1 MLEVSQAVQ
10 ASGIPLAHVEVV
22 PASGASGASGGAGAG
37 SGGASS
43 VVKRVRVSLPSLDV
57 VEGVPAVG
65 ELALKLVLNAITTGA
80 HVRRGNTRRVA
91 AIMYMVRHVG
101 FYVCLTHY
109 MIHAT
114 AGTVYKNRM
123 INLMVTNRKLFHRA
137 AGIVATFS
145 GVSRE
150 QGWFA

>member
-1 MLEVSQAVQ
+1 M
-10 ASGIPLAHVEVV
+10 
-22 PASGASGASGGAGAG
+22 
-37 SGGASS
+37 
-43 VVKRVRVSLPSLDV
+43 SLPSLDV

-91 AIMYMVRHVG
+91 AILYMVQHVW
-101 FYVCLTHY
+101 FYVRLTHDII
-109 MIHAT
+109 IHVT

-145 GVSRE
+145 GISRE

>member
-10 ASGIPLAHVEVV
+10 AAGIPLAHVEVV
-22 PASGASGASGGAGAG
+22 PASGGSGGSGGAGAG

-43 VVKRVRVSLPSLDV
+43 AVKRVRVSLPSLDV

-91 AIMYMVRHVG
+91 AIMYMVQHVW
-101 FYVCLTHY
+101 FYFCLTH
-109 MIHAT
+109 I
-114 AGTVYKNRM
+114 
-123 INLMVTNRKLFHRA
+123 
-137 AGIVATFS
+137 
-145 GVSRE
+145 
-150 QGWFA
+150 